1 MLNICLYYI
10 FIGNIGFKLITV
22 NYQTAIYNWYTC
34 TLKVL
39 NSFKSQLVYQK
50 TNLLFLD
57 INNIFII
64 DYYFGINSY
73 INGVIFNIKHPYHGV

>member
-1 MLNICLYYI
+1 M
-10 FIGNIGFKLITV
+10 
-22 NYQTAIYNWYTC
+22 NYQNAIHNWYTR
-34 TLKVL
+34 TSKVL

-73 INGVIFNIKHPYHGV
+73 IDGVIFNIKHPYHGV